1 MQLHLLGEFDCTADS
16 KGRVKMPSQLLK
28 QLGEQHGRNFVLS
41 RGFEKCLM
49 LYPRAIWD
57 EMMEKISALNFFNK
71 KNRDFIRHFQRGAS
85 EIELD
90 EADRFLISKR
100 LLAYADIEKELLLT
114 AFNNQIEIWSPVEY
128 ENFLADTDFN
138 FSDAAEEIL
147 GKKEGNS
154 DESQH
159 YEGSAGGEYASG

>member
-28 QLGEQHGRNFVLS
+28 QLGEQHGRSFVLS

-49 LYPRAIWD
+49 LYPRAVWD

-100 LLAYADIEKELLLT
+100 LLAYADIEKELLIT
-114 AFNNQIEIWSPVEY
+114 AFNNQIEIWSPAAY
-128 ENFLADTDFN
+128 ENFLADADFN

-147 GKKEGNS
+147 GKKEATDN
-154 DESQH
+154 QQ
-159 YEGSAGGEYASG
+159 YEGSAGGGEYASG